1 MKFDADAIAAATGG
15 QVLAPCGPG
24 EVLTDT
30 RALRPG
36 CWFLALKGERFD
48 AHDFLASAAAA
59 GAAGCIVSRAPE
71 GWAGGVVLVADT
83 TVALQDLGRAAR
95 AALTVPVVGLTG
107 SAGKTTT
114 RGLIACALAPLGE
127 VHQTVGNLN
136 NQLGVPMTLVAT
148 PPGAAA
154 LVVEMGTSSPG
165 EIGFL
170 VEIARPTVRLIVNVG
185 PAHLLELG
193 GLDGVAVEKGAMFAT
208 AKPGDVL
215 CVNLDDERVRAR
227 PHPPGTRAIG
237 WGKASEADIRLL
249 SWRLRPSDLHTVAEY
264 RTPEGDF
271 TVDLPAPGEVIAH
284 NAAGA
289 LAVAWA
295 LGVPLAAA
303 AAGLTHYTPVGMR
316 LKLEEVDGLRVINDA
331 YNANPSS
338 MRASLELLAALPGHR
353 TAVLGDMLELGTE
366 EAALHRE
373 IVAFAAG
380 LGLDGLILLGPRMA
394 VAADAAGGRASVA
407 DGPEEVALAIRQWLR
422 PGDTVLLKG
431 SRGARVEQVLHRLRG
446 EGG

>member
-1 MKFDADAIAAATGG
+1 MRFDAAALAAATGG
-15 QVLAPCGPG
+15 EVLVPAGAG

-36 CWFLALKGERFD
+36 CWFLALKGDRFD
-48 AHDFLASAAAA
+48 AHDFLAAAAEA
-59 GAAGCIVSRAPE
+59 GAAGCVVSRAPV

-95 AALTVPVVGLTG
+95 AAVTVPVVGLTG

-114 RGLIACALAPLGE
+114 RALIACALAPMGPI
-127 VHQTVGNLN
+127 HQTVGNLN

-148 PPGAAA
+148 PPEAAA

-170 VEIARPTVRLIVNVG
+170 AEIARPNVRLIVNVG

-208 AKPGDVL
+208 AQPGDVL
-215 CVNLDDERVRAR
+215 CVNLDDPRVCAAPR
-227 PHPPGTRAIG
+227 PAGTRVIG
-237 WGKASEADIRLL
+237 WGKAAEAEIRLL
-249 SWRLRPSDLHTVAEY
+249 DWRLRPADLHTVAEY
-264 RTPEGDF
+264 DTPEGRF

-295 LGVPLAAA
+295 LGVPLAQAA
-303 AAGLTHYTPVGMR
+303 VGLTTYAPVGMR
-316 LKLEEVDGLRVINDA
+316 LKLEQVNGLRVINDA
-331 YNANPSS
+331 YNANPTS

-366 EAALHRE
+366 EAALHEE
-373 IVAFAAG
+373 IVAYAAG

-394 VAADAAGGRASVA
+394 AAASAAGGRASVA
-407 DGPEEVALAIRQWLR
+407 TGPDEVAEAIRQWLR

-431 SRGARVEQVLHRLRG
+431 SRGARVEQVLHKLRG